1 MLRIGVNT
9 RLLIKDQLDGIGWY
23 QYEVLKRIT
32 KANPSHLF
40 IFFFDRKFD
49 PSFVF
54 EENVVPVVLRP
65 QARHPILFKFWFN
78 HVIRKALT
86 KYKIDV
92 FFSPDGYICLNTNV
106 PQVGTFHDL
115 NFEHFSKDLRPSHSR
130 YYRSQFP
137 LFAKKS
143 QHLITVSNFSKN
155 DIIERY
161 GVTAEKITVIYN
173 GVNNNYCPIQKLV
186 KDSCRNKYSAGAPF
200 FLHVGSLH
208 SRKNIVRLIE
218 AFNTFKKKSRSNTKL
233 ILAGNKYDWTP
244 AMEDA
249 LNSSGYKDEII
260 LTGRIYQAD
269 LIELMGSALALTYV
283 SYFEGFGLPVLE
295 AMRSGTPVIT
305 SDCTSIPEV
314 AGGAALMID
323 PFKVDAIAEAM
334 SKVEASQE
342 LRLELIDK
350 GKKQV
355 ALFNWDR
362 CAEETWKV
370 IENTHKNATIK
381 P

>member
-1 MLRIGVNT
+1 
-9 RLLIKDQLDGIGWY
+9 
-23 QYEVLKRIT
+23 
-32 KANPSHLF
+32 
-40 IFFFDRKFD
+40 
-49 PSFVF
+49 
-54 EENVVPVVLRP
+54 
-65 QARHPILFKFWFN
+65 
-78 HVIRKALT
+78 VIRKALI
-86 KYKIDV
+86 KHKIDV

-115 NFEHFSKDLRPSHSR
+115 NFEHFPKDLRPSHSR

-137 LFAKKS
+137 LFAKKA
-143 QHLITVSNFSKN
+143 QHLITVSDFSKK
-155 DIIERY
+155 DIVERY
-161 GVTAEKITVIYN
+161 GVVQDKITVIHN
-173 GVNNNYCPIQKLV
+173 GVNNSYGPISDSIKN
-186 KDSCRNKYSAGAPF
+186 SCRNKYSEGAPF
-200 FLHVGSLH
+200 FLYVGSLH

-218 AFNTFKKKSRSNTKL
+218 AFKTFKKKSRSNTKL

-283 SYFEGFGLPVLE
+283 SYFEGFGMPVLE
-295 AMRSGTPVIT
+295 AMRSETPVIT